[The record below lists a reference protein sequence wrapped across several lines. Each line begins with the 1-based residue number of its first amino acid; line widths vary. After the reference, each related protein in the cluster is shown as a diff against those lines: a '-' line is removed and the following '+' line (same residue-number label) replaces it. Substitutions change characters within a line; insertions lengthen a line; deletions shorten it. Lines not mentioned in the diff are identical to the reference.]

1 MGEGSRKT
9 AVEEQLAQYRK
20 RKKREEEYAALKQR
34 IWGYF
39 TAVFT
44 FWKPEYVG
52 PSTHTLP
59 ENPEEEVVADSPR
72 PAINTK
78 NVRRRKGNMGEA
90 PATTTT
96 TTTMEEE
103 AAPTHYT
110 ALDWAVLVLK
120 ILMWLLLQKVFI
132 LLEFGA
138 VFFIASAF
146 LFIWYNL
153 RNEPK
158 KKGEASAYSV
168 FNPNCEAIDGTF
180 TAEQFERELLHKM

>member
-1 MGEGSRKT
+1 MVEGSKKT
-9 AVEEQLAQYRK
+9 NVEEQLAQYRM
-20 RKKREEEYAALKQR
+20 RKKREEEYAALKQK
-34 IWGYF
+34 IWGYLA
-39 TAVFT
+39 AVFT
-44 FWKPEYVG
+44 FWRPEDGG
-52 PSTHTLP
+52 PGTHTSPGSP
-59 ENPEEEVVADSPR
+59 EAEMQDDSSR
-72 PAINTK
+72 PAINTG
-78 NVRRRKGNMGEA
+78 NARRRKVNMGEA
-90 PATTTT
+90 

-103 AAPTHYT
+103 EASPTHYT
-110 ALDWAVLVLK
+110 RLDLAMLFLK